1 MIGSLAFDGAAAN
14 ASRSSIGYPSPL
26 KRDACTGARDLD
38 AFSPSV
44 CRVADIRAR
53 ICEML
58 AGIGNI
64 GRMSPDEVAVAL
76 LPHAN
81 ELGESHE

>member
-1 MIGSLAFDGAAAN
+1 MQ
-14 ASRSSIGYPSPL
+14 
-26 KRDACTGARDLD
+26 GARDLD

-53 ICEML
+53 ICEVL
-58 AGIGNI
+58 AGVGNI
-64 GRMSPDEVAVAL
+64 GRMSPDGIEVAVAL

-81 ELGESHE
+81 EPGESHE